1 LAGHSVFAVPGPSA
15 LLAAAVVSGLPVDR
29 FFFAGFL
36 PPKEKSRRDELKH
49 LRSVPGSIVFYEG
62 GSRLAD
68 TLGAIAAVFPDR
80 TVALARELTK
90 IHETV
95 LRGSGKDMAA
105 AMRDNSPPG
114 EFVILIGPGAEAPP
128 DESDIERALHEALKR
143 VSLKEAVEEVSKG
156 LGIGRKAVYNLALKL
171 RETGQ

>member
-1 LAGHSVFAVPGPSA
+1 
-15 LLAAAVVSGLPVDR
+15 
-29 FFFAGFL
+29 
-36 PPKEKSRRDELKH
+36 
-49 LRSVPGSIVFYEG
+49 
-62 GSRLAD
+62 
-68 TLGAIAAVFPDR
+68 
-80 TVALARELTK
+80 LTK